1 LYSGASG
8 STPLMVPN
16 KTASQVHFALNKV
29 PEELEGN
36 LVREMSPQAPAGV
49 SVQARAKAGTR
60 PGRYYIAVDAACE
73 GETETIEVVVDVMA
87 AATLRTTP
95 KVPNPPRW

>member
-1 LYSGASG
+1 
-8 STPLMVPN
+8 MVPN

-29 PEELEGN
+29 PEELESN
-36 LVREMSPQAPAGV
+36 LVGEMSPQAPAGV
-49 SVQARAKAGTR
+49 SVQARAKAGTM
-60 PGRYYIAVDAACE
+60 PGRYYIAVDATCE